1 MRALVVLA
9 LLGGVAH
16 ADEEFDPEVDAS
28 YVSGELRGTTAIL
41 NARYA
46 VKFRGPGYAMSTTT
60 LVIPDG
66 ARATVVV
73 VHAPDGAHRLDL
85 LDAEKAKAKFAAI
98 NNKLGEKRWALLVE
112 SRGPSLEL
120 SFAAPRDA
128 TVMVDVELQ
137 TPTCY
142 YRDARYV
149 QVPVQWKSVLSPHLR
164 SRFGKLVDLA
174 TACRNDSSGETD
186 ELWIAFPSAELA
198 RRPAGIDRI
207 GTNAARIDLGEAHI
221 ARLEVA
227 VSQRL
232 GEVPRDLATAILVDG
247 SRSMTSATLEAQREV
262 VEAYAKAAG
271 DTQIQLISYARTAR
285 PLLASWTTARTARAR
300 LDRELRAIAPRNGS
314 NVDAGFMEAARWLA
328 QTTGTKRVVLV
339 TDDRLSRELRA
350 RFNTLAKLLP
360 EGTLVHVISVDEF
373 SVFERDQHGPG
384 VTLAESTGGIAV
396 RAGIPETPIDATMLL
411 RPIRIDS
418 LELTTPGWKQ
428 FKEPLST
435 TCGDSLDEGRGCVW
449 WGEGDAIA
457 GPVAIEGKLWGK
469 RVTRVVT
476 PDASREA
483 ELARELVGMNIL
495 DERATERAHEKSRA
509 AGLKWS
515 FYAEWGQPGGY
526 ELGNMSIHGGHCC
539 HSGRTIGAPQVRIG
553 HVISGR
559 ALPTI
564 DLSPQFAHV
573 ISRCNLGD
581 AHVSALLELTDAE
594 IVAVAVI
601 APPAVT
607 RCVEDAIWETMVT
620 PPDPRMFQTSSRI
633 VLVQ

>member
-1 MRALVVLA
+1 MRAVVVLA

-16 ADEEFDPEVDAS
+16 ADEDPDVDAS

-46 VKFRGPGYAMSTTT
+46 VKLRGPAYAMSTTT
-60 LVIPDG
+60 LVIPDD
-66 ARATVVV
+66 ASATAVV
-73 VHAPDGAHRLDL
+73 VHAPDGAHRLRL
-85 LDAEKAKAKFAAI
+85 VDAEKAKAKFAAI
-98 NNKLGEKRWALLVE
+98 NDTLGQKRWALLVE
-112 SRGPSLEL
+112 TRGPSLDL
-120 SFAAPRDA
+120 SFATPRDA
-128 TVMVDVELQ
+128 TVMIDVELQ
-137 TPTCY
+137 APTCY

-164 SRFGKLVDLA
+164 SRFGKLVDLGS
-174 TACRNDSSGETD
+174 ACRNDSSGEVD

-198 RRPAGIDRI
+198 RRPAGVERI

-227 VSQRL
+227 ISERL
-232 GEVPRDLATAILVDG
+232 SEVPRDLATAILVDG
-247 SRSMTSATLEAQREV
+247 SRSMSRAALEAQREV
-262 VEAYAKAAG
+262 VEAYARAAG
-271 DTQIQLISYARTAR
+271 DTQVQLIAYARTAR

-339 TDDRLSRELRA
+339 TDDRLSRDLRA
-350 RFNTLAKLLP
+350 RFDTLAKLLP
-360 EGTLVHVISVDEF
+360 ANTLVHVISVDEF
-373 SVFERDQHGPG
+373 SAFERDHHGLG

-396 RAGIPETPIDATMLL
+396 RSGVPETPIDATMLL
-411 RPIRIDS
+411 RPVRIDN

-428 FKEPLST
+428 FKQPLAT

-457 GPVAIEGKLWGK
+457 GPIAATGKLWGK
-469 RVTRVVT
+469 RITRVIT

-483 ELARELVGMNIL
+483 ELARELVGMSIL
-495 DERATERAHEKSRA
+495 DERASEHAQKKSRA
-509 AGLKWS
+509 AGSKWS

-526 ELGNMSIHGGHCC
+526 ELGSMSIRGGGHCC
-539 HSGRTIGAPQVRIG
+539 HHSGRSMSVPQVRVG
-553 HVISGR
+553 HVLR
-559 ALPTI
+559 TLPVI

-573 ISRCNLGD
+573 ISRCSLGD
-581 AHVSALLELTDAE
+581 GHVSALLELTDAE
-594 IVAVAVI
+594 IVAVTVV
-601 APPAVT
+601 APPAVA
-607 RCVEDAIWETMVT
+607 RCVEDAIWETAVT
-620 PPDPRMFQTSSRI
+620 PPDPHMFQTSSRI
-633 VLVQ
+633 VLVH